1 MMLSV
6 VCCCL
11 LAAGLTLKDGEV
23 VEHTNEERE
32 RERRRRRSPGVPTP
46 QMRRGEKDKCFQR
59 EGGR

>member
-32 RERRRRRSPGVPTP
+32 GEEKAAISQGLHSSGEE
-46 QMRRGEKDKCFQR
+46 RGEKI
-59 EGGR
+59 